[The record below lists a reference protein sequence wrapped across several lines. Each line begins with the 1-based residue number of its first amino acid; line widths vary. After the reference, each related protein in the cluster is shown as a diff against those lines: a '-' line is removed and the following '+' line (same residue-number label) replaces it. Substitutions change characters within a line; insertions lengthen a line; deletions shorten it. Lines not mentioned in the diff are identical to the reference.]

1 MPSNIQPI
9 AEGLASKYAT
19 TAATAPH
26 NNPERETLRAIS
38 HLPCI
43 TAAENL
49 VHLRRFFRRSRGRL
63 HPATRNTG
71 ARRGPRAAL
80 HVNFYWPRRG
90 PGWPRRCTPHLLP
103 RFLGLRAAVAI
114 FFGADQL

>member
-80 HVNFYWPRRG
+80 HIVHTWFCSSQLP
-90 PGWPRRCTPHLLP
+90 PGGCAPCKIL
-103 RFLGLRAAVAI
+103 
-114 FFGADQL
+114 